1 RLYRPKAT
9 LTLQHDWTDVFKG
22 QTVTFKCDILGSGHR
37 VWTYNWYQN
46 GDEDYPVHSAYGT
59 NEYTFKV
66 EENARFSC
74 KGTRMTQEHQL
85 STEFSNTVT
94 LNVMAR
100 PKAVASIKP
109 DPQVFA
115 GETATLRCDI
125 EGRGVYRWQYSWTKE
140 GSERTVSSEQEYS
153 IGGVKDTHE
162 GQYTCRGSETG
173 GSRYSHTSD
182 AVTLTVSGESKPK
195 PTVKVKPQTSVYTG
209 DTVTLSCEVQ
219 QSTGWMFLW
228 YIYPQQPKSWTT
240 VRKNNIMDV
249 TVSEEATSEY
259 GCGARRGQYYTHY
272 SDVVKITAAGKPKA
286 VASIKPDPQVFEG
299 ETVTLRC
306 NIQRRG
312 VSKWQYSWKK
322 EGSLSPVSRE
332 QLYTISGAEESHT
345 GNYTCRG
352 TEAGGSHYSHT
363 SDAVTLT
370 VSGEY
375 VSSLVSLIIIP
386 NRTQHFSGHSLSLSC
401 KDQRNSTTWRVM
413 QYTQNRSLSNCPPGK
428 GSVTRST
435 CNISSL
441 STAHT
446 GVYWCQSKSLGS
458 SKPVNITVHDGDVIL
473 DSPVHPVTEGDPL
486 TLQCLLNKTPSN
498 LIAYF
503 YKDGSFI
510 QDQTTGQ
517 ITIHAISKS
526 DEGLYHCEYPER
538 RASPQSWVSVR
549 APFPVFRLLS
559 SLLAAS
565 PYLLVSFVLA
575 VKCYRFIS

>member
-1 RLYRPKAT
+1 
-9 LTLQHDWTDVFKG
+9 
-22 QTVTFKCDILGSGHR
+22 
-37 VWTYNWYQN
+37 
-46 GDEDYPVHSAYGT
+46 
-59 NEYTFKV
+59 
-66 EENARFSC
+66 
-74 KGTRMTQEHQL
+74 
-85 STEFSNTVT
+85 
-94 LNVMAR
+94 
-100 PKAVASIKP
+100 
-109 DPQVFA
+109 
-115 GETATLRCDI
+115 
-125 EGRGVYRWQYSWTKE
+125 
-140 GSERTVSSEQEYS
+140 
-153 IGGVKDTHE
+153 
-162 GQYTCRGSETG
+162 
-173 GSRYSHTSD
+173 
-182 AVTLTVSGESKPK
+182 
-195 PTVKVKPQTSVYTG
+195 
-209 DTVTLSCEVQ
+209 
-219 QSTGWMFLW
+219 
-228 YIYPQQPKSWTT
+228 
-240 VRKNNIMDV
+240 MDV

-272 SDVVKITAAGKPKA
+272 SDVVKITAAARPKA

-332 QLYTISGAEESHT
+332 QVYTISGAEESHT

-352 TEAGGSHYSHT
+352 TEAGGSRYSYT

-370 VSGEY
+370 VSAVKPKPELTSSPQGAALMGNPVTLYCKLEQSAGWRFY
-375 VSSLVSLIIIP
+375 WSKHTQNPENETNTATRSYTISAVKLSDGGQYWCRAGRGNPVYYTHYSDALWVNITDVSSLVSLIIIP

-401 KDQRNSTTWRVM
+401 EDQRNSTTWRVM
-413 QYTQNRSLSNCPPGK
+413 QDSQNRSVSDCPSDM
-428 GSVTRST
+428 GSVTSST

-446 GVYWCQSKSLGS
+446 GMYWCQSKSVGS
-458 SKPVNITVHDGDVIL
+458 SKSVNITVHDGDVIL

-549 APFPVFRLLS
+549 GIKS
-559 SLLAAS
+559 SNKSKSSVCL
-565 PYLLVSFVLA
+565 
-575 VKCYRFIS
+575 